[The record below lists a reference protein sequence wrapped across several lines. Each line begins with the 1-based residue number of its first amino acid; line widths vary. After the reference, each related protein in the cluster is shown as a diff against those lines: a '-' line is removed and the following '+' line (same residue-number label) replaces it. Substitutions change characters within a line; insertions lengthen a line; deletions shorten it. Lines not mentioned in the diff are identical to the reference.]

1 MLTDFRRENE
11 TVMVA
16 PGDGFYAT
24 PSLGFDEIRIAY
36 VLEVDQLERAMKC
49 LHDGLEAYRKR

>member
-1 MLTDFRRENE
+1 
-11 TVMVA
+11 MVA

-36 VLEVDQLERAMKC
+36 VLEVDQLERAMGC
-49 LHDGLEAYRKR
+49 LHEGLEAYRKR